1 MKLSNEKDFLK
12 FWKEK
17 NLSNTDVIKTLTSVA
32 SVSNNLSWLF
42 FSAYQ
47 CAIRYQFRNLIYN
60 QYTSLAVAE
69 KKNSPLEISIDK
81 NNNNTI
87 IIKGLKTWLVTTN
100 ISKIIVFAKLTKP
113 IQIIQKSEKKYW
125 KSLVALVSVDET
137 TKLTPFEKVRYL
149 KNLKQGNIQLNSTL
163 VDMKNIMSGK
173 KIRDFRVVEKYFVM
187 LSLTI
192 FFSSKIKSHRLKK
205 VYHNLGNELI
215 VLLLRKKLNDR
226 TLRPLHKK
234 FQKVFD
240 IFDQIPERN
249 SITDWNADKILFKF
263 LTK

>member
-81 NNNNTI
+81 NNNTI

-100 ISKIIVFAKLTKP
+100 INKIIVFAKLTKP
-113 IQIIQKSEKKYW
+113 IQIIKKSDKKYW

-149 KNLKQGNIQLNSTL
+149 KKLKQGNIQLNSTL

-173 KIRDFRVVEKYFVM
+173 KIRNFRVVEKYFVM

-192 FFSSKIKSHRLKK
+192 FFSLKIKSHRLKK
-205 VYHNLGNELI
+205 VYNNLGNELI
-215 VLLLRKKLNDR
+215 DLLLRKKLNDR
-226 TLRPLHKK
+226 TLRPLNKK

>member
-17 NLSNTDVIKTLTSVA
+17 NLSNTDAIKTITSVA

-47 CAIRYQFRNLIYN
+47 CAIQYQFRKLIYN
-60 QYTSLAVAE
+60 QYTSLAIAE
-69 KKNSPLEISIDK
+69 KRDSPLGISINKK
-81 NNNNTI
+81 NNKI

-100 ISKIIVFAKLTKP
+100 INKIIVFTRLTKP
-113 IQIIQKSEKKYW
+113 VEIIQKSEKKYW
-125 KSLVALVSVDET
+125 KSIVALVSIDET
-137 TKLTPFEKVRYL
+137 TKLTTFEKVRYL
-149 KNLKQGNIQLNSTL
+149 KKLKQGNIKLNSTL
-163 VDMKNIMSGK
+163 VDMKNILSGK
-173 KIRDFRVVEKYFVM
+173 KIKNFRVVEKYFIM

-192 FFSSKIKSHRLKK
+192 FFSLKIKSHRLKK

-215 VLLLRKKLNDR
+215 DLLLRKKLNDKN
-226 TLRPLHKK
+226 LRPLNKK
-234 FQKVFD
+234 FQKAFD
-240 IFDQIPERN
+240 IFDQIPERS
-249 SITDWNADKILFKF
+249 SITDWNTDKLLFKF